1 MPECIQSLFFI
12 QTFLSSMYISYIS
25 IFIRAC
31 MCFYSHGIKKCR
43 KSELAY
49 GHVDLGKVLN
59 MVHLSAHRKLRN
71 WIHMKIS
78 SKRKLKQTLSS
89 LFQVVVARTAPTSF

>member
-1 MPECIQSLFFI
+1 
-12 QTFLSSMYISYIS
+12 MYVSYIS

-31 MCFYSHGIKKCR
+31 MCFYSHDIKKCR

-59 MVHLSAHRKLRN
+59 MLHLSAHMKLRN
-71 WIHMKIS
+71 LIHMKIS

-89 LFQVVVARTAPTSF
+89 LIQAGVAGAAPTSF